1 MYYCNRKAALV
12 TKNCESWLRQISEIR
27 INYHL
32 VLLIWG
38 TYYIYLFML
47 KKKKRL
53 LEKIPMSLQLL
64 LLDTYFLFIIST
76 PFFFLKKRK
85 NTKAQI
91 YVK

>member
-47 KKKKRL
+47 KKKK
-53 LEKIPMSLQLL
+53 
-64 LLDTYFLFIIST
+64 D
-76 PFFFLKKRK
+76 FLKKFPCLCSF
-85 NTKAQI
+85 
-91 YVK
+91 YC

>member
-1 MYYCNRKAALV
+1 MMYYCNRKAALV

-47 KKKKRL
+47 KKKKT
-53 LEKIPMSLQLL
+53 S
-64 LLDTYFLFIIST
+64 
-76 PFFFLKKRK
+76 
-85 NTKAQI
+85 
-91 YVK
+91 